1 MSIKILQDASFGI
14 LRTNPKIT
22 GNVKVVVD
30 SSNNTFIES
39 IDANDE
45 LAKSKYKAV
54 KTSASSSYQFD
65 VARVFSNVPSDLF
78 YDVKKPSSDY
88 SVLDNYGAQFDL
100 DYCYGSFSVNS
111 DSYKEEFGIFAPIW
125 LENNIPDYFIIFRVD
140 GPVTVNNKDAATENA
155 NAATVDNPANIKDL
169 FLSKAKIIK
178 TFDLTNSTNIGRYLR
193 NYKTS
198 EGFPVSS
205 INFTTR
211 SDQGTYFNGISI
223 DKPGGFTSK
232 SENVYDT
239 LFVTDRTILENDFFI
254 TNGFERNRLTS
265 ANIINLEFLFDDPDA
280 SSFEINR
287 YFGLFVNEER
297 EGTFRLDGNKFY
309 LRSQGDKQTKPKT
322 DTQFAAN
329 NENTYTI
336 ANANGVKLYVD
347 TEFTT
352 TSYDI
357 PVGSNL
363 TANSFI
369 PSFSDA
375 STLDS
380 IFYVKDKNGNF
391 YNLNYD
397 NSWLSDEVRL
407 QNTSIDLLDFTGFE
421 ETILTTYGKVPDKAS
436 KASSYIEVLTEIP
449 DGDSYVIALPKKQSY
464 EIEVIT
470 ADGGDTLTLTDE
482 AGTFSLPI
490 SVVSSNPEDVLDQI
504 EYEIEVSGLPIFER
518 YSATVKNGVLL
529 LAEKQLSCIDDNF
542 DIIITGTSDIIITKT
557 VSSDFFPNTIVADS
571 TVTTPGEAN
580 GLSFCP
586 TGTTSEIAKA
596 MATAI
601 SNMEDTLYE
610 ATSIDNKVIIIAKV
624 AGPRF
629 NSLVVGR
636 NTFMSANQVQLITT
650 SPAFTH
656 PDYFLYYFL
665 GGTDNPRS
673 KSIVDID
680 LFTTF
685 SVPNRYL
692 RTNNDK
698 NITETITKIKSVF
711 YYTDEEIRDRN
722 GKLIGF
728 KDFDKYCV
736 VAINDKFDV
745 FRDSMGSIYLYELY
759 DIPFGRFSIFPMRSM
774 DFDFLSTEYGDEKE
788 LNTEIDYYSQFPDP
802 NSTAPTFPVT
812 QEDVFDFYNRT
823 SFTTLLN
830 TLTSEVI
837 SFQKGQQAISSPNIE
852 SEYERL
858 KENDLIETSVPSR
871 TVPYINKWVY
881 RNGKNVRETDYRL
894 TVSEA
899 FGITNFSPASD
910 EKNRNVNYFTH
921 EWYYLQKLPRYYGL
935 FPAERLDKVF
945 SYFPDPIDVTSTGLL
960 DCNSDYFTEY
970 FTVDYLKYP
979 IIDGTAT
986 GVTAIATGDL
996 IQPFTV
1002 FDEVPVPVVKQLRY
1016 STFEGASS
1024 QNFASTLFRG
1034 IKVLVKERVE
1044 NQIVIDYDISSIK
1057 TKYSTRYNDYK
1068 FSCVLIPH
1076 DGQYGGVPRKT
1087 IEYEF
1092 LENRKFKSITFL
1104 IYLKIDD
1111 LLCTTEYFENNQYST
1126 VRNDYLD
1133 RTILYALKSKV
1144 TSLDSSIPT
1153 AYDDIILS
1161 GAIDGV
1167 RTSNPAS
1174 ATGSYLMAN
1183 ANASF
1188 LRGIQNVAGQ
1198 ETLFIEEVLNNKDG
1212 GYNKISVE
1220 PAGSGAQLFQV
1231 KNVLNNSI
1239 VNVVDLLS
1247 EYPSFTDGWS
1257 FLTDFAKETGTY
1269 TYLEG
1274 GYNFWTNRL
1283 NKVSFAAIQ
1292 DLVNQGDPSI
1302 KYTTIMEDC
1311 SIIQNMF
1318 IIELQSA
1325 NYVMKSN
1332 YLRPF
1337 ETIDRSNTTTEI
1349 DVLVGNKLEFS
1360 RTDSK
1365 ISPIYRHIGYYQ
1377 PKFNDTL
1384 YFLDPYTVELDLA
1397 IDSKEYLIKTRMKDK
1412 NTQFMFINDF
1422 GVIPNFYLH
1431 KVNDVNPSSITQ
1443 LSLKSSFLPVY
1454 PKSGQIS
1461 IDYKDFYTFKTNWD
1475 ASYFQ
1480 KFFEKNTKTNIAGT
1494 RSVIE
1499 KRSFFGSKIMKIEDS
1514 ITAETFDAIRAN
1526 SEEELN
1532 TLGRDILKPDNPYE
1546 IVYYE
1551 DSRRFILD
1559 VYLEKRII
1567 QLISE
1572 LGVYDFFNKYINPI
1586 YGFGSEED
1594 IVDDVNGYIQSNIVP
1609 RYKLG
1614 NLSLYVLKS
1623 GNVKLNQQFPIIN
1636 STLTD
1641 AQKIINGYKIDS
1653 NVQYVPL
1660 NGINNFNVRL
1670 IYNKTAGFN
1679 YSIAPS
1685 FRLNKK

>member
-45 LAKSKYKAV
+45 LSKSKYKAV

-65 VARVFSNVPSDLF
+65 VARVFSNVPSDIF
-78 YDVKKPSSDY
+78 YDVKRPSSDY

-111 DSYKEEFGIFAPIW
+111 DSYKEEFGVFAPIW
-125 LENNIPDYFIIFRVD
+125 IENNIPDYFIIFRVD
-140 GPVTVNNKDAATENA
+140 GPVTVNNKDATTENE
-155 NAATVDNPANIKDL
+155 NAPVVDNPANIKDL

-178 TFDLTNSTNIGRYLR
+178 TFNLTNSTNIGRYLR

-198 EGFPVSS
+198 EGFPVSA
-205 INFTTR
+205 INFSTR

-223 DKPGGFTSK
+223 DKPGGFTGK
-232 SENVYDT
+232 AENVYDT
-239 LFVTDRTILENDFFI
+239 LFVTDRTILENDYFI
-254 TNGFERNRLTS
+254 TGGFERNRLTA
-265 ANIINLEFLFDDPDA
+265 ANIINLEFLFDDPEAD
-280 SSFEINR
+280 SFEINR
-287 YFGLFVNEER
+287 YFGLYVNEER

-309 LRSQGDKQTKPKT
+309 LRSQGDKQTKPNT
-322 DTQFAAN
+322 DTLFGAN
-329 NENTYTI
+329 NENDYTI
-336 ANANGVKLYVD
+336 TNANGVKLYVD
-347 TEFTT
+347 NNFTT
-352 TSYDI
+352 TTYDI

-369 PSFSDA
+369 PSFSDV
-375 STLDS
+375 STLNS

-391 YNLNYD
+391 YNLNYAKD
-397 NSWLSDEVRL
+397 WLSDEVRL
-407 QNTSIDLLDFTGFE
+407 QNTSIQLSDFTGFE
-421 ETILTTYGKVPDKAS
+421 ETILTTYGKVPNKAS
-436 KASSYIEVLTEIP
+436 KASSYIEVLTQFQ
-449 DGDSYVIALPKKQSY
+449 DGDSYVVALPKKQAY
-464 EIEVIT
+464 EIRAISPV
-470 ADGGDTLTLTDE
+470 GGDTLTITDE
-482 AGTFSLPI
+482 SGTFSLLI
-490 SVVSSNPEDVLDQI
+490 SVISSDPEDVLNEI

-529 LAEKQLSCIDDNF
+529 LSEKQLSCIDDNF
-542 DIIITGTSDIIITKT
+542 ELLITGTSDITITKT
-557 VSSDFFPNTIVADS
+557 TSSDLFPNTIVADS
-571 TVTTPGEAN
+571 SVTTPGEAD

-586 TGTTSEIAKA
+586 FGTTSEIAQA
-596 MATAI
+596 MAIAI
-601 SNMEDTLYE
+601 SNMEDVLYE

-636 NTFMSANQVQLITT
+636 NSFMAANQVQLITT
-650 SPAFTH
+650 EPAFTH

-665 GGTDNPRS
+665 GGTDNPAS

-685 SVPNRYL
+685 NVPNRYL

-698 NITETITKIKSVF
+698 KISETITKIKSVF
-711 YYTDEEIRDRN
+711 YYTDEEIRDKN

-736 VAINDKFDV
+736 VAINDKFTI
-745 FRDSMGSIYLYELY
+745 FRDSMGSVYLYELY
-759 DIPFGRFSIFPMRSM
+759 DIPFGRFSIFPMKTM

-788 LNTEIDYYSQFPDP
+788 LNTEIDYYRQYSNP
-802 NSTAPTFPVT
+802 SFPVT
-812 QEDVFDFYNRT
+812 QEDVVEFYAKKG
-823 SFTTLLN
+823 FTTLLDA
-830 TLTSEVI
+830 LTSEVT
-837 SFQKGQQAISSPNIE
+837 SFQKGQLTITSPNIE
-852 SEYERL
+852 CEYDRL

-894 TVSEA
+894 SVSEA
-899 FGITNFSPASD
+899 FGITNFSPAAD
-910 EKNRNVNYFTH
+910 EKSRNANYFTH

-935 FPAERLDKVF
+935 YPAERLDKVF
-945 SYFPDPIDVTSTGLL
+945 SYFPDPINVSATGLL

-979 IIDGTAT
+979 IIDTAYAT
-986 GVTAIATGDL
+986 GLTAAATADQV
-996 IQPFTV
+996 QPFTV
-1002 FDEVPVPVVKQLRY
+1002 FQEVPFPVVKQLRY
-1016 STFEGASS
+1016 STLEGASS

-1034 IKVLVKERVE
+1034 VKVIVKERVE

-1057 TKYSTRYNDYK
+1057 TKYSTRFNDYK

-1076 DGQYGGVPRKT
+1076 NGEYDGVKRKT

-1092 LENRKFKSITFL
+1092 VENRKFKSITFL

-1111 LLCTTEYFENNQYST
+1111 ILCHTEYFENDVYTT
-1126 VRNDYLD
+1126 VENDYID

-1144 TSLDSSIPT
+1144 TTLDAGVTPT
-1153 AYDDIILS
+1153 PYDDIILS
-1161 GAIDGV
+1161 GAVDGV
-1167 RTSNPAS
+1167 RTLNPVS
-1174 ATGSYLMAN
+1174 STNSYLVAN
-1183 ANASF
+1183 SNTSF
-1188 LRGIQNVAGQ
+1188 LRGTLNAAGQ
-1198 ETLFIEEVLNNKDG
+1198 ETLFIEEILTNKDG
-1212 GYNKISVE
+1212 GFNQISVQ
-1220 PAGSGAQLFQV
+1220 PDGSSAQLFQV
-1231 KNVLNNSI
+1231 KNVLNNGI
-1239 VNVVDLLS
+1239 VNVVDDLS
-1247 EYPSFTDGWS
+1247 VYPSFTNGWS
-1257 FLTDFAKETGTY
+1257 FLSDFAKENGVY
-1269 TYLEG
+1269 TYLNG

-1283 NKVSFAAIQ
+1283 NKVSFGAIQ
-1292 DLVNQGDPSI
+1292 DLINQGDPSI
-1302 KYTTIMEDC
+1302 KYTTVMEDC
-1311 SIIQNMF
+1311 SIVQNMF
-1318 IIELQSA
+1318 IVELQTA

-1332 YLRPF
+1332 YLRSF
-1337 ETIDRSNTTTEI
+1337 ETIDRSNTTTDI
-1349 DVLVGNKLEFS
+1349 DVLVGNRLEFS

-1377 PKFNDTL
+1377 PKFKDTF
-1384 YFLDPYTVELDLA
+1384 YFLDPYTVDLE
-1397 IDSKEYLIKTRMKDK
+1397 IDVTSKEYLVKLKMKDK

-1422 GVIPNFYLH
+1422 GVIPDFYMH
-1431 KVNDVNPSSITQ
+1431 KVNDVNTSSITQ
-1443 LSLKSSFLPVY
+1443 LSLNSSFLPVY

-1480 KFFEKNTKTNIAGT
+1480 KFFEKNTKTDVAGT
-1494 RSVIE
+1494 RSIVE
-1499 KRSFFGSKIMKIEDS
+1499 KRSFFGSKVMKIEDS
-1514 ITAETFDAIRAN
+1514 ITIETFDAIRAN
-1526 SEEELN
+1526 TEEELN
-1532 TLGRDILKPDNPYE
+1532 VLGRDILKPDNQYE
-1546 IVYYE
+1546 VVYYE
-1551 DSRRFILD
+1551 DSRKFILD
-1559 VYLEKRII
+1559 VYLEKRMI
-1567 QLISE
+1567 QTISE
-1572 LGVYDFFNKYINPI
+1572 LGVYNFFNQYINPL

-1594 IVDDVNGYIQSNIVP
+1594 IVDDVNGYIQTNIVP
-1609 RYKLG
+1609 RYKLS
-1614 NLSLYVLKS
+1614 NLNLYVLKS
-1623 GNVKLNQQFPIIN
+1623 GNVKLNQQYPVVN

-1641 AQKIINGYKIDS
+1641 AQKIINGYKIDN

>member
-65 VARVFSNVPSDLF
+65 VARVFSNMPSDLF
-78 YDVKKPSSDY
+78 YDVKKTSSDY

-111 DSYKEEFGIFAPIW
+111 DSYKEEFGIFTPIW

-140 GPVTVNNKDAATENA
+140 GPVTVNNKDAVTENA
-155 NAATVDNPANIKDL
+155 NAATVDNPVNIKDL

-193 NYKTS
+193 NYKTA
-198 EGFPVSS
+198 EGFPVSA

-211 SDQGTYFNGISI
+211 SDQPTYFNGISI

-232 SENVYDT
+232 AENIYNT
-239 LFVTDRTILENDFFI
+239 FFVTDRTIIENDFFI
-254 TNGFERNRLTS
+254 TNGFERNRLTC

-280 SSFEINR
+280 KSFEINR
-287 YFGLFVNEER
+287 YFGLYVNEER

-309 LRSQGDKQTKPKT
+309 LRSQGDKQTKPQT
-322 DTQFAAN
+322 DTQFGAN
-329 NENTYTI
+329 NENPYTI
-336 ANANGVKLYVD
+336 FNNNGVKLYID
-347 TEFTT
+347 TNFTT
-352 TSYDI
+352 TTYDI
-357 PVGSNL
+357 PAGSGL

-369 PSFSDA
+369 PTFSDL
-375 STLDS
+375 SNFNS

-391 YNLNYD
+391 YNLDYD

-407 QNTSIDLLDFTGFE
+407 QNTSIQLENFTGFE
-421 ETILTTYGKVPDKAS
+421 ETILTTYGKVPNRAS

-449 DGDSYVIALPKKQSY
+449 VGDSYVIALPKKQLY
-464 EIEVIT
+464 EIGVISAT
-470 ADGGDTLTLTDE
+470 GGDTLILTDG
-482 AGTFSLPI
+482 AGTFSLNI
-490 SVVSSNPEDVLDQI
+490 SVVSSNAEDVLNQI
-504 EYEIEVSGLPIFER
+504 EYEIEVSNLPIFER
-518 YSATVKNGVLL
+518 YTATVKNGVLV
-529 LAEKQLSCIDDNF
+529 LAEKQLSCVDDNF

-557 VSSDFFPNTIVADS
+557 VSSDLFPNTIVADS

-596 MATAI
+596 MAAAI

-610 ATSIDNKVIIIAKV
+610 AVSVDNKVVIIAKV

-636 NTFMSANQVQLITT
+636 NSFMAANQVKLIET
-650 SPAFTH
+650 SPAFAH

-665 GGTDNPRS
+665 GGTDNPSS
-673 KSIVDID
+673 KSIVGIE
-680 LFTTF
+680 LFSTY
-685 SVPNRYL
+685 SVPNRYI
-692 RTNNDK
+692 RTTNDK
-698 NITETITKIKSVF
+698 KVSETISKIKSVF
-711 YYTDEEIRDRN
+711 YYTDEEVRDKN
-722 GKLIGF
+722 GVLTGF

-736 VAINDKFDV
+736 VAIDDRYNI
-745 FRDSMGSIYLYELY
+745 FRDSLGSIYLYELY
-759 DIPFGRFSIFPMRSM
+759 DIPFGRFSIFPMKTM

-788 LNTEIDYYSQFPDP
+788 LNTEILYYSQFS
-802 NSTAPTFPVT
+802 NPTFPVT
-812 QEDVFDFYNRT
+812 QEDIVDFYNRT

-830 TLTSEVI
+830 TLTSEVQ
-837 SFQKGQQAISSPNIE
+837 SFQKGQLAITIPNIE
-852 SEYERL
+852 CEYERL
-858 KENDLIETSVPSR
+858 KENDLVETSIPSR

-881 RNGKNVRETDYRL
+881 RNGKNVRDTDYRL
-894 TVSEA
+894 TASEA
-899 FGITNFSPASD
+899 FGITNFSPASE
-910 EKNRNVNYFTH
+910 EKSRNTNYFTH

-935 FPAERLDKVF
+935 YPAERLDGVF
-945 SYFPDPIDVTSTGLL
+945 SYFPDSIDVTSTGLL

-979 IIDGTAT
+979 IIDTAYAT
-986 GVTAIATGDL
+986 GLTAGVTADL

-1002 FDEVPVPVVKQLRY
+1002 FDEVPFPVVKQLRY
-1016 STFEGASS
+1016 STLEGATS

-1034 IKVLVKERVE
+1034 VKVIVKERVE
-1044 NQIVIDYDISSIK
+1044 NQTQIDYDVSSIK
-1057 TKYSTRYNDYK
+1057 TKYDTRYNDYK

-1076 DGQYGGVPRKT
+1076 NGEYDGVKRKT

-1092 LENRKFKSITFL
+1092 IENRKFKSITFL

-1111 LLCTTEYFENNQYST
+1111 LLCTTEYFQNNQT
-1126 VRNDYLD
+1126 NVIRNDYID
-1133 RTILYALKSKV
+1133 RTILYAIKSKV
-1144 TSLDSSIPT
+1144 QSLDST
-1153 AYDDIILS
+1153 VAATYDDIILS
-1161 GAIDGV
+1161 GAIDAV
-1167 RTSNPAS
+1167 TTTNIAS
-1174 ATGSYLMAN
+1174 TTGSYLFQN
-1183 ANASF
+1183 SDQSF
-1188 LRGIQNVAGQ
+1188 LRGALNAAGQ
-1198 ETLFIEEVLNNKDG
+1198 ESLFIEEILNNKDG
-1212 GYNKISVE
+1212 GFNQISVQ
-1220 PAGSGAQLFQV
+1220 PDGSGSQLFQV
-1231 KNVLNNSI
+1231 KSVLNNGIVSI
-1239 VNVVDLLS
+1239 IDNDPALW
-1247 EYPSFTDGWS
+1247 PNPAGWL
-1257 FLTDFAKETGTY
+1257 FLTEFAIQNGIY
-1269 TYLEG
+1269 TYLNG

-1283 NKVSFAAIQ
+1283 NKVSFGYIQ

-1302 KYTTIMEDC
+1302 KYTTVMEDC
-1311 SIIQNMF
+1311 SIVQNMF
-1318 IIELQSA
+1318 IVELQTA

-1337 ETIDRSNTTTEI
+1337 ETIDRTNTTT
-1349 DVLVGNKLEFS
+1349 DTSVLVGNKLEFS

-1384 YFLDPYTVELDLA
+1384 YFLDPYTLDL
-1397 IDSKEYLIKTRMKDK
+1397 DLNETDKEYIVKSKMKDK
-1412 NTQFMFINDF
+1412 NTQFMFIDKF
-1422 GVIPNFYLH
+1422 GTIPNFYMH
-1431 KVNDVNPSSITQ
+1431 KVNDVNPSSIIQ
-1443 LSLKSSFLPVY
+1443 LSLNSSFLPVY
-1454 PKSGQIS
+1454 PKSGQIA

-1480 KFFEKNTKTNIAGT
+1480 KFFEKNTKSDIVGT
-1494 RSVIE
+1494 RSINE
-1499 KRSFFGSKIMKIEDS
+1499 KRSFFGSKVMKIEDS
-1514 ITAETFDAIRAN
+1514 IIIETFDAIRART
-1526 SEEELN
+1526 EEDLN
-1532 TLGRDILKPDNPYE
+1532 VLGRDILKPDNQYE

-1551 DSRRFILD
+1551 DSRKFIID

-1567 QLISE
+1567 QRISE
-1572 LGVYDFFNKYINPI
+1572 IGVYNYFNQYINPL

-1594 IVDDVNGYIQSNIVP
+1594 IVDDVNGYIKANLIP

-1614 NLSLYVLKS
+1614 RLDLYVLKS
-1623 GNVKLNQQFPIIN
+1623 GDTTINNQFPVIN

-1641 AQKIINGYKIDS
+1641 AQKIINGYKPDN